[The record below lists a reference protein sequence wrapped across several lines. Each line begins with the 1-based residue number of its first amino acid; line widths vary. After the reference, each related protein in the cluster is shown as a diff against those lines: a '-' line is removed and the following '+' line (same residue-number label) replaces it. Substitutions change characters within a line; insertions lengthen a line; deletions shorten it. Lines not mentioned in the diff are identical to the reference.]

1 MLQNIHLPK
10 REFLKWL
17 CRISGGYFAMS
28 LAPPL
33 QRVNTTLFSEA
44 NAACVNNPQL
54 CGAQDCCS
62 TQDNCGA
69 TDTTGHTC
77 TQKDIC
83 DVDASKDC
91 TNDECVE
98 DSSDVCTNDKCTS
111 DKSGSC
117 ENDTCESDKS
127 GSCET
132 DSCTSDSSGAC
143 KYDSCKSDSSGAC
156 ETDQCVADSSKSCV
170 NDTCVSDSS
179 GSCVNDTCEADSSG
193 GCENDTCVSDKSGA
207 CKNDS
212 CVSDKSGSCNTD
224 ECVSD
229 SSGDCVND
237 QCRSDSSG
245 TCKNDTCTSDSSN
258 TCINDF
264 CIIDASGACEDDRC
278 NSDYSGACKRDV
290 CVLDLSTSCEGD
302 LCREDRSP
310 DIPGLDIDCTTDTC
324 SFDLVLNHSLSRRHL
339 AKAGVNQAIKW
350 LYKISTIAL
359 FIALACGAP
368 RAATVIDATNS
379 VFFPPAAYL
388 TSQPV
393 SVPLPV
399 GPFLR
404 DCDNDGILEADTNGD
419 GQCAGDPKVQD
430 YNGDGTR
437 ELPPG
442 TLFAGAFQFT
452 CFHIPSDVAIIATG
466 PLTIKG
472 SQEVA
477 IFGTMKLSSGVEI
490 SSPVMID
497 LHTSAWLSDTAN
509 ITFIT
514 ALAGEVDE
522 TQTSFDSGGT
532 VPPIAYNSICAQQQ
546 PEPAVAVPTL
556 TELGLILLI
565 AILGTVSVYFLSRR
579 WAMAKRNPA

>member
-1 MLQNIHLPK
+1 MIPVPATV
-10 REFLKWL
+10 RAPA
-17 CRISGGYFAMS
+17 RPI
-28 LAPPL
+28 LAK
-33 QRVNTTLFSEA
+33 QTVRVNVRMIPVS
-44 NAACVNNPQL
+44 
-54 CGAQDCCS
+54 
-62 TQDNCGA
+62 A
-69 TDTTGHTC
+69 TSRVT
-77 TQKDIC
+77 
-83 DVDASKDC
+83 V
-91 TNDECVE
+91 
-98 DSSDVCTNDKCTS
+98 
-111 DKSGSC
+111 KS
-117 ENDTCESDKS
+117 
-127 GSCET
+127 
-132 DSCTSDSSGAC
+132 
-143 KYDSCKSDSSGAC
+143 
-156 ETDQCVADSSKSCV
+156 
-170 NDTCVSDSS
+170 
-179 GSCVNDTCEADSSG
+179 
-193 GCENDTCVSDKSGA
+193 
-207 CKNDS
+207 DS
-212 CVSDKSGSCNTD
+212 CVSDKSGDCIID
-224 ECVSD
+224 LCVSD
-229 SSGDCVND
+229 SSKSCTND
-237 QCRSDSSG
+237 NCRSDSSG
-245 TCKNDTCTSDSSN
+245 ACKNDNCAS
-258 TCINDF
+258 
-264 CIIDASGACEDDRC
+264 DASGECEDDRC
-278 NSDYSGACKRDV
+278 NSDSSGACKRDV
-290 CVLDLSTSCEGD
+290 CILDSSSSCESD
-302 LCREDRSP
+302 VCREDRSP
-310 DIPGLDIDCTTDTC
+310 YRYCTNDVCSLD
-324 SFDLVLNHSLSRRHL
+324 LALNHSLSRRHL

-368 RAATVIDATNS
+368 HAATVIDSTNA
-379 VFFPPAAYL
+379 VFLPPATYL

-393 SVPLPV
+393 SVPSSV

-404 DCDNDGILEADTNGD
+404 DCDNDGILEADINGD

-442 TLFAGAFQFT
+442 TLFAGGFQFT

-466 PLTIKG
+466 PLTIKA

-522 TQTSFDSGGT
+522 TQTSFDSGST

-579 WAMAKRNPA
+579 WATAKRNPA